1 VLERLGQIANKADD
15 ESQAYHYYLE
25 SYRHYPVDLDV
36 ISWLGVWYV
45 KSELYERA
53 VAFFE
58 RAAQIQ
64 PREVKWRLMVASCH
78 RRVGAYGKAVDA
90 YERIHADAPDNL
102 ECLRYLVAMYKDLGR
117 PYEAY
122 QQKLARL
129 DRSSGGGGGRPPA
142 TQISMQQQQLQQ
154 QQQQQQQD
162 EDTGARR
169 GSFGSGGSSGGG
181 GGGPHLQ
188 QRAEPGSSGGAG
200 QRDEVDFD
208 DADVDDL
215 LA

>member
-117 PYEAY
+117 PYDVY

-129 DRSSGGGGGRPPA
+129 DRGGGGRPPA

-154 QQQQQQQD
+154 QQQQQQHD
-162 EDTGARR
+162 EDAGGRR
-169 GSFGSGGSSGGG
+169 GSFGSGSSSGG
-181 GGGPHLQ
+181 PQQQQ
-188 QRAEPGSSGGAG
+188 QRAEPSSSGGAG

>member
-1 VLERLGQIANKADD
+1 
-15 ESQAYHYYLE
+15 
-25 SYRHYPVDLDV
+25 
-36 ISWLGVWYV
+36 
-45 KSELYERA
+45 
-53 VAFFE
+53 
-58 RAAQIQ
+58 
-64 PREVKWRLMVASCH
+64 VASCH

-129 DRSSGGGGGRPPA
+129 DRSNGGGGGRPPA

-154 QQQQQQQD
+154 QQQQQQD
-162 EDTGARR
+162 EDAGGRR

-181 GGGPHLQ
+181 PQQQQQ
-188 QRAEPGSSGGAG
+188 QRVEPGSSSGAG